1 MAILAII
8 QSASRMLLCIK
19 IVVNFYYHLFT
30 EISTGNMTTPQVPGT
45 VICFDL
51 DAEDNSVKEKDVSME
66 KGSKGSISPAA
77 GYDSNGSAPIHN
89 SPATV
94 IDMRGVVGEGK

>member
-1 MAILAII
+1 
-8 QSASRMLLCIK
+8 
-19 IVVNFYYHLFT
+19 
-30 EISTGNMTTPQVPGT
+30 MTTPQVPGT

-51 DAEDNSVKEKDVSME
+51 DAEDNNVKEKDVSVE
-66 KGSKGSISPAA
+66 KGSKGSISPA